1 VKNVIKASLLA
12 LAFALPVAASAQ
24 NIAVV
29 SLENAILQTEL
40 AQEIIK
46 KEEGNAVFKDKTS
59 QLEKL
64 STELKSMADTYKR
77 DEAVLSAEQKQA
89 QQQLM
94 ESKQSEGLAIQQQL
108 VNAQQQLRTAL
119 VRNNQQ
125 IVFQAAQQV
134 AKDEGVDI
142 LLNAS
147 AVLYMKDVNDITA
160 KVTDSLNQKKDK

>member
-1 VKNVIKASLLA
+1 MKNVIKASLLA
-12 LAFALPVAASAQ
+12 LAFALPVAANAQ

-40 AQEIIK
+40 AQEIIS

-64 STELKSMADTYKR
+64 SAELKTMAENYQR

-134 AKDEGVDI
+134 AEDEGVDI

-147 AVLYMKDVNDITA
+147 SVLYMKDVNDITA
-160 KVTDSLNQKKDK
+160 KVTDNLNQKKDQ